1 MNAFLRTL
9 QGQAA
14 LFGLTTFLA
23 IVLGAAIATQPHFFE
38 SYVVQK
44 YAEPTVSEA
53 AVAAAVAAGTEP
65 LTDDIEDSV
74 YATWMLASE
83 LPDLTALSDDDSV
96 RVRSL
101 VMRTVVSGTPE
112 QRATAVRL
120 WRQARPQ
127 DDVLE
132 QARAYAER
140 LGRTD
145 VLDALDAL

>member
-1 MNAFLRTL
+1 M
-9 QGQAA
+9 
-14 LFGLTTFLA
+14 
-23 IVLGAAIATQPHFFE
+23 
-38 SYVVQK
+38 VQK